1 METRNE
7 ELETASIELYQYMCN
22 ALVGSEKIVRYR
34 RLFFKLFDETW
45 NTQRGFELISSGSK
59 SEGLDLHGSDF
70 DLMTLQKLFKVYE
83 NIDSSGF
90 VITIDTNNAQPGFA
104 LLKVPEN
111 IGKCCPDLFPKTDNG
126 YLLSSRK
133 MRDLLTVKS
142 RLYNGAFS
150 IHGPSVC
157 HNEVDLDRVYCLQC
171 NTWPFAAKDW
181 LLRNKSIEWP
191 PQEVME
197 NITEQG
203 VLLVPVGSKS
213 SSNEV
218 NDLEWRM
225 SFSLSEKVL
234 IHSFNYVQ
242 LMCYA
247 LLKIYLKE
255 IVNSKKTLSKLLC
268 SYYMKT
274 LLFWIL
280 EETDGSKW
288 TPENLIHCFLACVKR
303 LCYWITI
310 NYIPNY
316 FIPTHNMIDGKLSNE
331 ARNEMIRMLNGVLSD
346 TGWENIFYANSL
358 DGFRARLSFNQVNCY
373 NSFDKAIFPL
383 YMTLEMKYFDFEHKY
398 KHVIHRI
405 VSNLPKTVKNICALQ
420 FLCFNYFSL
429 SNVKFCNGDL
439 KCRRS
444 KHGHNKCTYITYRL
458 ILAKLII
465 NTYSD
470 AASGWLLLAAF
481 FYNHRE
487 HFKMFPLLDLVTAQL
502 SIDRLYL
509 SLYLKTN
516 FIHTLSRKRLS
527 AKCSFLKRLRQEVMK
542 DVPYNIDTKNSFLAH
557 KNLGVSE
564 VNEFLS
570 CYPAVILHYF
580 SFLAHYELGNIH
592 QADRHMRM
600 LQNTVQ
606 NTESGNPHLSVNA
619 NTYLMRA
626 LSFSNDLAGF
636 QLTSKRVLQMM
647 KKSDE
652 YKTFLKDVLTVNDSL
667 APLARM
673 IQNLDR

>member
-1 METRNE
+1 MDSRNE

-22 ALVGSEKIVRYR
+22 VLVGSEKIVRYR

-45 NTQRGFELISSGSK
+45 NTQHGFELISSGSK

-70 DLMTLQKLFKVYE
+70 DVMTLHKYLKVYE

-90 VITIDTNNAQPGFA
+90 AVNIDTNNAQPGFA
-104 LLKVPEN
+104 LLNVPES
-111 IGKCCPDLFPKTDNG
+111 IGKFCPVLFSKTDNG

-133 MRDLLTVKS
+133 IKDLLMVKP

-157 HNEVDLDRVYCLQC
+157 HNEVDLDMVYCLQC
-171 NTWPFAAKDW
+171 NTWPFVAKNW
-181 LLRNKSIEWP
+181 LLRNRSSEWP
-191 PQEVME
+191 PQELID
-197 NITEQG
+197 NIAEQG

-213 SSNEV
+213 SSNDV
-218 NDLEWRM
+218 NELEWRM

-234 IHSFNYVQ
+234 IHSFNHVQ
-242 LMCYA
+242 IICYA

-255 IVNSKKTLSKLLC
+255 IVNSNKILSKLLC

-288 TPENLIHCFLACVKR
+288 TSENLIHCFLVCVKR
-303 LCYWITI
+303 LLYFISC
-310 NYIPNY
+310 NYLPNY
-316 FIPTHNMIDGKLSNE
+316 FVPAHNMIDGKLSNE
-331 ARNEMIRMLNGVLSD
+331 ARNELIRMLNGVLSD
-346 TGWENIFYANSL
+346 KGWENIFHANSL
-358 DGFRARLSFNQVNCY
+358 DGFRARLSFNLVNGY
-373 NSFDKAIFPL
+373 NVFDKAIFPL
-383 YMTLEMKYFDFEHKY
+383 YMTLEMKYFDFEHKC

-405 VSNLPKTVKNICALQ
+405 VSSLPKSVKNICALQ
-420 FLCFNYFSL
+420 FLCFNYSSL
-429 SNVKFCNGDL
+429 SNVKFCNGDP
-439 KCRRS
+439 KCRRAKQS
-444 KHGHNKCTYITYRL
+444 HNKCTYITYRL
-458 ILAKLII
+458 ILAKLLI

-487 HFKMFPLLDLVTAQL
+487 HFKMFPLLDLVTVQL

-509 SLYLKTN
+509 SHHLKTS
-516 FIHTLSRKRLS
+516 FIHTLTRKRLS

-557 KNLGVSE
+557 ENLGASE
-564 VNEFLS
+564 IHAFLP
-570 CYPAVILHYF
+570 CYPVVILHYF
-580 SFLAHYELGNIH
+580 SFLIHFELGDNF
-592 QADRHMRM
+592 QADRQLRM
-600 LQNTVQ
+600 LQNTVE
-606 NTESGNPHLSVNA
+606 NTVSGNTHLCVNA

-626 LSFSNDLAGF
+626 LRFSNNLAGF
-636 QLTSKRVLQMM
+636 HSTCIRVSQIM
-647 KKSDE
+647 KQSDE
-652 YKTFLKDVLTVNDSL
+652 YKTFLEDVSSVNDKI

-673 IQNLDR
+673 MQNLDG

>member
-22 ALVGSEKIVRYR
+22 TLVGSEKIVRYR

-90 VITIDTNNAQPGFA
+90 CITIDTNNAQPGFA

-111 IGKCCPDLFPKTDNG
+111 IGKCCPVLFPKTDNG

-197 NITEQG
+197 NITEQ
-203 VLLVPVGSKS
+203 
-213 SSNEV
+213 
-218 NDLEWRM
+218 
-225 SFSLSEKVL
+225 
-234 IHSFNYVQ
+234 
-242 LMCYA
+242 
-247 LLKIYLKE
+247 
-255 IVNSKKTLSKLLC
+255 
-268 SYYMKT
+268 
-274 LLFWIL
+274 
-280 EETDGSKW
+280 
-288 TPENLIHCFLACVKR
+288 
-303 LCYWITI
+303 
-310 NYIPNY
+310 
-316 FIPTHNMIDGKLSNE
+316 
-331 ARNEMIRMLNGVLSD
+331 
-346 TGWENIFYANSL
+346 
-358 DGFRARLSFNQVNCY
+358 
-373 NSFDKAIFPL
+373 
-383 YMTLEMKYFDFEHKY
+383 
-398 KHVIHRI
+398 
-405 VSNLPKTVKNICALQ
+405 
-420 FLCFNYFSL
+420 
-429 SNVKFCNGDL
+429 
-439 KCRRS
+439 
-444 KHGHNKCTYITYRL
+444 
-458 ILAKLII
+458 
-465 NTYSD
+465 
-470 AASGWLLLAAF
+470 
-481 FYNHRE
+481 
-487 HFKMFPLLDLVTAQL
+487 
-502 SIDRLYL
+502 
-509 SLYLKTN
+509 
-516 FIHTLSRKRLS
+516 
-527 AKCSFLKRLRQEVMK
+527 
-542 DVPYNIDTKNSFLAH
+542 
-557 KNLGVSE
+557 
-564 VNEFLS
+564 
-570 CYPAVILHYF
+570 
-580 SFLAHYELGNIH
+580 AHYELGNIH

>member
-104 LLKVPEN
+104 LLEVPEN
-111 IGKCCPDLFPKTDNG
+111 IGKCCPVLFPKTDNG

-171 NTWPFAAKDW
+171 NTWPFAAKAW

-316 FIPTHNMIDGKLSNE
+316 FIPTHNMID
-331 ARNEMIRMLNGVLSD
+331 
-346 TGWENIFYANSL
+346 
-358 DGFRARLSFNQVNCY
+358 
-373 NSFDKAIFPL
+373 
-383 YMTLEMKYFDFEHKY
+383 
-398 KHVIHRI
+398 
-405 VSNLPKTVKNICALQ
+405 
-420 FLCFNYFSL
+420 
-429 SNVKFCNGDL
+429 
-439 KCRRS
+439 
-444 KHGHNKCTYITYRL
+444 
-458 ILAKLII
+458 
-465 NTYSD
+465 
-470 AASGWLLLAAF
+470 
-481 FYNHRE
+481 
-487 HFKMFPLLDLVTAQL
+487 
-502 SIDRLYL
+502 
-509 SLYLKTN
+509 
-516 FIHTLSRKRLS
+516 
-527 AKCSFLKRLRQEVMK
+527 
-542 DVPYNIDTKNSFLAH
+542 
-557 KNLGVSE
+557 
-564 VNEFLS
+564 
-570 CYPAVILHYF
+570 
-580 SFLAHYELGNIH
+580 AHYELGNIH

-652 YKTFLKDVLTVNDSL
+652 YKAFLKDVLTVNDSL